1 MKIGYLDCFSGISGD
16 MLLGAFL
23 DAGWNERELLEL
35 PKLFGFDHVKID
47 IKSVKVNQIVAT
59 KVEIKCP
66 KAPHPHRNLHDI
78 TNLIERCHI
87 DQDTKK
93 KVACA
98 FKRLAEVE
106 ARIHGTCPEE
116 IHFHETGGV
125 DAIIDITGCFIAKKS
140 LGIDRLFCSE
150 LPLSRGLVECEH
162 GVLPLPAPATL
173 ELLKGKK
180 VCFVDEE
187 KELVTP
193 TGALLAVELA
203 DVWGA
208 LPDIEI
214 SKVGYGAGTWKL
226 ATRPNLLRLILGK
239 KRNRGWMHDEVMEI
253 KTVIDDMNP
262 ELIGYFLGRIFS
274 KGAIDA
280 WLNPVFM
287 KKNRPGVELTVL
299 SPVEKYQYISQ
310 FILTNTTSSGL
321 RIEKKGRIVLE
332 RKPVQV
338 ITKWGK
344 IGAKAIKRPDGTVDI
359 VPEFEECKRLS
370 EKKDVP
376 ISEIY
381 KEVALAGCRMKS
393 DDKEKKDG
401 QWGP

>member
-23 DAGWNERELLEL
+23 DAGWKKRELLEL
-35 PKLFGFDHVKID
+35 PKLFGFDQVEID
-47 IKSVKVNQIVAT
+47 IKKVKCGQLVAT
-59 KVEIKCP
+59 KVEIKYA
-66 KAPHPHRNLHDI
+66 KVKHLHRNLHDI
-78 TNLIERCHI
+78 TNLIEKCHI
-87 DQDTKK
+87 DQDTKS
-93 KVACA
+93 KVAHA

-106 ARIHGTCPEE
+106 ARIHGIHPEE

-140 LGIDRLFCSE
+140 LGIDKLFCSE
-150 LPLSRGLVECEH
+150 LPLSHGLVHCEH

-180 VCFVDEE
+180 VHFVDEE

-193 TGALLAVELA
+193 TGALLAVELV
-203 DVWGA
+203 DIWGG
-208 LPDIEI
+208 LPTIEI
-214 SKVGYGAGTWKL
+214 SEVGYGAGTWKL
-226 ATRPNLLRLILGK
+226 ATRPNLLRLILG
-239 KRNRGWMHDEVMEI
+239 NRKNPAWMHDEVMEI

-262 ELIGYFLGRIFS
+262 ELIGYFLGRVFS

-280 WLNPVFM
+280 WLNPIFM

-299 SPVEKYQYISQ
+299 SPLEKCQDISQ
-310 FILTNTTSSGL
+310 FILANTTSSGL

-332 RKPVQV
+332 RNPVQV
-338 ITKWGK
+338 HTKWGK
-344 IGAKAIKRPDGTVDI
+344 VGAKAIKRPDGTIDI

-370 EKKDVP
+370 EEKDIP
-376 ISEIY
+376 IAKIY
-381 KEVALAGCRMKS
+381 KEVILSSYVIKA
-393 DDKEKKDG
+393 DKEKKNG
-401 QWGP
+401 KGGP